1 MTLNVHF
8 VGKLAP
14 VWLGLG
20 LGLGMAYSDGSQLI
34 RTAHDSVLKSA
45 FDRYDSESNNSKADK
60 VIDNNSE
67 SSNSTKN

>member
-1 MTLNVHF
+1 MLLNI
-8 VGKLAP
+8 GKLAP

-34 RTAHDSVLKSA
+34 RSAHDSVLKSA
-45 FDRYDSESNNSKADK
+45 FDRYDSEFNNSKEAKD
-60 VIDNNSE
+60 INNSAQ